1 MQQVPSDRYWAKVL
15 FKEFIRH
22 YRRMTDEQAAAD
34 VKQSMLDLED
44 LNPDGESFGSKMV
57 RWSIERKDSKT
68 AVASRENGKKGGR
81 PRKNECSSSRQPNA
95 TEDAATREGAVNMT
109 SAPSGQTRCWTLE
122 SGTSSV
128 AKFNDQETIE
138 ISTNNKKGTGTG
150 PVREKKVPV
159 PDVLSLAYSGEFGN
173 VRLTQ
178 EQYAEL
184 GIKFGNLQKLNR
196 AIDSLSCKLENNE
209 ITPPPKNHYAVLV
222 KWASYRDDMEEMKQ
236 QEAETPKMTE
246 MEKSWFRSSA
256 MIAQQEKEL
265 TNERR

>member
-81 PRKNECSSSRQPNA
+81 PRKNPESSTSENIYDQV
-95 TEDAATREGAVNMT
+95 TTTMQAAMPAVSTNDGWRT
-109 SAPSGQTRCWTLE
+109 GGPSL
-122 SGTSSV
+122 SKTSSLP
-128 AKFNDQETIE
+128 
-138 ISTNNKKGTGTG
+138 
-150 PVREKKVPV
+150 PVRLSSTDKTG
-159 PDVLSLAYSGEFGN
+159 DVLSMAYSGEFSN
-173 VRLTQ
+173 VILTQ
-178 EQYAEL
+178 EQYNEL

-196 AIDSLSCKLENNE
+196 AIDSLSCKLENDE
-209 ITPPPKNHYAVLV
+209 ITPKPRNHYAVLV
-222 KWASYRDDMEEMKQ
+222 KWATYRDDKEE
-236 QEAETPKMTE
+236 EAENAQPKQRYMT
-246 MEKSWFRSSA
+246 SA
-256 MIAQQEKEL
+256 EISERNALIGWKKLKESQA
-265 TNERR
+265 RRAAK

>member
-22 YRRMTDEQAAAD
+22 YRRMTDGQAAAD

-68 AVASRENGKKGGR
+68 AVASRENGRKGGR
-81 PRKNECSSSRQPNA
+81 PRKYPAPVTEQAPATITEMQERRGQAVRQ
-95 TEDAATREGAVNMT
+95 REPA
-109 SAPSGQTRCWTLE
+109 
-122 SGTSSV
+122 
-128 AKFNDQETIE
+128 
-138 ISTNNKKGTGTG
+138 
-150 PVREKKVPV
+150 
-159 PDVLSLAYSGEFGN
+159 PDVFSLAYSGEFGN
-173 VRLTQ
+173 VCLTR

-209 ITPPPKNHYAVLV
+209 ITPAPKNHYAVLV